1 MFLAR
6 LRFSPKRR
14 YPIGR
19 PAVSLA
25 IFFLSLALNLTGQAG
40 DILRG
45 GAGSG
50 QSRGTASET
59 GNPTAAAVQAGV
71 NGLDTLARTT
81 QALNAVQAMQAAAHT
96 AAARGANNLGL
107 DPNHPGQQLP
117 NVPNGLTTGGLVPDS
132 GLASQGVA
140 NAARTWTNARTPTQS
155 TGSGKTD
162 VTIVQTAQQAL
173 LNWQTFNIGKG
184 TTLTFDQ
191 TGGGASASQW
201 IAFNKVNDP
210 SGVPSQI
217 LGSLDAIG
225 QVYIINANGIIFGGS
240 SQINLHTLV
249 ASALPINDNLIARG
263 LLNNPDNQFL
273 FSALPILPGSNG
285 TPAFTP
291 PASNAPDGHYGD
303 VVVQEGGTIASPS
316 TADHVGGR
324 VALIGA
330 NASNAG
336 TISTPDGQTIL
347 ASGLQVGFGAHA
359 SGDPTLR
366 GLDVFVGAISDP
378 ASTGPVY
385 AGTATNFGL
394 IDAPRADVM
403 VAGRSV
409 NQLGFINS
417 STSVALNGRIDL
429 LASYNA
435 RPSTNTV
442 SSNPPPFLP
451 IATGTITLGPDSVT
465 QILPEISSTDRVVGA
480 QLALPST
487 IKMQGLAIHGAENSA
502 IFAPNAVVE
511 LDAGVWLTT
520 GGASTII
527 DNFVFSDGQIYF
539 DAGALVDVSGLTGV
553 SASVAENIISAQLRG
568 PELANS
574 PLQRNGPLRGQT
586 IRIDIRDTGVFDGK
600 AWIGTPL
607 ADLSGYVNLIR
618 RTVAELSTVGGTV
631 NLNAGGSVV
640 LQRGAMIDVSGG
652 SIDYQG
658 ALVQTSKVVSG
669 GQLFDISQATPDRVY
684 SGLYTGSIVDYSK
697 WGIVQVFMNPLE
709 TGGHF
714 EAGYMQGMNGG
725 SINITAP
732 SMALDGALRGNTVAG
747 PRQRAAQPAPST
759 LALNFQAQSSNGS
772 LIFPTSPT
780 PPNISFS
787 RNSNLAPAD
796 PFTLDANGEPMLLR
810 HDRQVDVI
818 LSPDLVSVDGFGNLR
833 VNDGDGAITVPSEIT
848 LATSTGGSISL
859 AAANIDI
866 RGNIIA
872 PSGSL
877 NFTAYDFS
885 PFAFAQPNFG
895 GEMPMSDP
903 TRGRFILGPNASLSA
918 AGLIVD
924 DRQDTLT
931 ANTLPISTNGG
942 SITIRAFNA
951 NIARGSQI
959 DVSGGVRVDNTGKA
973 TYGNGGSIGILAG
986 QDANIAALLGGRL
999 TLSGNLRGFS
1009 GANGGS
1015 LSLLAPS
1022 VQVGGTTENPDALL
1036 LSPNFFNRGGFTGF
1050 SINGLGAAT
1059 NRVDEYLPAVVIAPG
1074 VTIAPVAQNLIA
1086 APDAA
1091 DVIELTPTVLPQ
1103 GLRTPVNL
1111 AFGATGVVDILRG
1124 GILIVRGDIVMS
1136 LGSTIRT
1143 DPLANVTMSG
1153 QTTAVRGSIMAP
1165 GGTITI
1171 SGGSNST
1178 TLFSSQQSALPTV
1191 DIGPNS
1197 LLSAA
1202 GTTLLTLNSLGFRTG
1217 SVLAGGTISVSG
1229 NIVAEAG
1236 STLNVSGATDVL
1248 DLSPS
1253 AIGAPSGTEQVTSD
1267 SFVPARVDSNA
1278 GTVILKGGQELFSDA
1293 RFSGEAGGPS
1303 AQRGTLSIS
1312 SGRFYSPTVNV
1323 VPTPLDVTLVV
1334 AQYGPTIPA
1343 PFYGP
1348 GETAIGHVVV
1358 DLNGDPLPQL
1368 GHFTA
1373 NDFNTSGM
1381 GALSLGGTVEFA
1393 GSVGI
1398 DAPRSIAIG
1407 SGGVIYGNS
1416 SIALNAPYIALGT
1429 GFQPPLAPQ
1438 QIVSAFTAGN
1448 QSFYFSPT
1456 HGDGSLNV
1464 NARLIDVGNLSLQ
1477 SIGTA
1482 NLTATLG
1489 DLRGNGTL
1497 DIAGKLNITA
1507 GQIYPPTATTFT
1519 LAAYDYVDGGANRLG
1534 SITIRKSGERQLPLA
1549 AGGQL
1554 NLEAAL
1560 INNEGVLRAPIGTIN
1575 LGWNGTG
1582 SAPIDLI
1589 TGQAVP
1595 AAQQVT
1601 LAAGSTTS
1609 VSAIDP
1615 LTGKALLIPYGVNQN
1630 GTSWIAPTGLD
1641 ITAGNAPEK
1650 SIAISAASVFDRGGS
1665 VIDVRGGGDLFAYQF
1680 NPGTGGTIDLLN
1692 SSSSFAVIPSYQ
1704 ADYAPFAP
1712 YNPTP
1717 INTDFGSDSGYVN
1730 SGLAIGDRVFL
1741 NAGGG
1746 LASGAYT
1753 LLPARYALLPGAF
1766 LVTPQSALAGG
1777 QTTLPDGSAIV
1788 LGYRFNDLN
1797 WSGAARPMNTSF
1809 EIASANVLN
1818 ARAQYINF
1826 SANTFLKQGAL
1837 THDAAVPRLP
1847 LDSGHLLLDATEAMR
1862 VQGSLISQSVSGG
1875 RGGEVDIQSPVDIL
1889 ISHTAASSPGVLVLD
1904 AAELSSFGAE
1914 SLLIGGSRQ
1923 NTANGVQVTV
1933 RTNNLTLDSGGTPL
1947 SGQDIILVANQTLTL
1962 APNADL
1968 ESSGAVTSAE
1978 TLLFGNPSVAGSGNG
1993 VLVRASSDPGA
2004 RIIRTGLSS
2013 STLPALAIG
2022 AHAHIGGGSVTLD
2035 STNATTLNAT
2045 AGFSASFINL
2055 NSGRISIQLDDPGS
2069 LQPDAGLLLAGTAL
2083 QTLQHASLGF
2093 SLLSYTSIDIYGH
2106 GEIGPLDPNGIPALT
2121 SLALHAGEIRG
2132 FNSGLG
2138 VTFASGDVTLDNAAQ
2153 SRGPAPVAAPGGT
2166 LAFDAQTVHLGS
2178 NSLEIAQF
2186 ANLALNASEGIIAQ
2200 DAGTLTTQGNLF
2212 ANTPLITGATA
2223 ADHSIIAGGLFSLQT
2238 PGTAPANSITAGLGV
2253 RLTLEGSSLIENS
2266 NVLLPSGIATLH
2278 ATGGN
2283 LSVGGTINVS
2293 GTAQTFFDTIK
2304 YTDAGQVSLIA
2315 DFGDISL
2322 TSGSTINVAAQSAAG
2337 NAGTL
2342 MVNLQ
2347 GGSFIAAGT
2356 LLASGGA
2363 GGENGNFALDVQ
2375 TLPTLGALDAVLN
2388 AANFTQSRT
2397 FRVRRGDV
2405 LVNGTATAHSFNL
2418 SADQGAIT
2426 VSGLINAAGA
2436 VGGVINL
2443 AARENVTLERSA
2455 NLSVAGVALDAA
2467 GKGGAISLETTNGRI
2482 GIRQGSVMDLSV
2494 ANHAGGTLHLRA
2506 PQIAGPDFV
2515 ALDSLAGTIT
2525 NANSIIAE
2533 GFFAQDANTTGAAS
2547 IDVMEAAAFA
2557 NATAFMTNATQ
2568 IQSRLLATNSSLVG
2582 VLHVRPGEEIDNS
2595 QGDLI
2600 LEHDWDLSTWRFG
2613 ARQAVVDD
2621 AGHPLHDINGNPIFA
2636 GAEPG
2641 VLTLRARGSIILH
2654 GSLTDGFGDSA
2665 GAIDYPVDLN
2675 GNPALWKELLLPRF
2689 ADGNSQESW
2698 SYRITAGA
2706 DFTAAD
2712 FHQVLPLAALG
2723 GNSGSLRIGV
2733 NGGTNIANPFGHDAI
2748 GETAIAG
2755 HFQVIR
2761 TGTGDI
2767 DISAGRDVQL
2777 LNPFATIYTAGTLV
2791 KNPTLNGTFDFPR
2804 LDPSDGTDPLGAVQE
2819 IPAYPAQYSYAG
2831 GNVTIFAQNNIEH
2844 LTQDDAGN
2852 LIADSSKE
2860 LPNNWLY
2867 RRGYVEPTTG
2877 QFGTARFGDIASTT
2891 WWIDFSNFFE
2901 GVGALGGGNVAIKSG
2916 NNISNVDAVVPT
2928 NARMPKGTPSA
2939 NRLVEFGGGDLLVTA
2954 AHDLDGGVYYVE
2966 RGQGV
2971 LRAGDMIHTNST
2983 RSPSLTTIVSPSDIS
2998 PEQTWLPTTLFV
3010 GKGSFDVSARGDILL
3025 GPVANPFLLP
3035 EGYSNTFWYKTYF
3048 STYAPTDS
3056 IQLSSLTGSVTLRQA
3071 ATPPAEGISNSLPI
3085 LQLWLQNVSLLATAA
3100 QTVALYQPWLR
3111 LDETSVDPF
3120 ATLVGLMPPALHIA
3134 AFSGDVN
3141 LIGSMTL
3148 SPAAQGTLDIA
3159 ALGPINGLQPSGVT
3173 TVRGLPTANWSAAT
3187 INVSDSDPNAIP
3199 AIASPLALQ
3208 SIVGTVANLAN
3219 RTNSQF
3225 LNPVDNLFAESGSVT
3240 GNHAVLQA
3248 KQALHAAGVLHRN
3261 DPQVVHL
3268 YSQNGNIS
3276 GLTLFSPTV
3285 THIIAGR
3292 DITDVAFYLQN
3303 VAAGNVSVVAA
3314 GRDLIA
3320 FDPNSSLRTAAQF
3333 LGNALTLAATP
3344 LAGDIQISGP
3354 GTLEV
3359 LAGRNFDLGVGP
3371 SNTDGTGVGITSI
3384 GNARNPFLPFA
3395 GSDIIAGA
3403 GAGAISNLHNS
3414 ALDFDKFISNF
3425 LDPTSAESSR
3435 YLPEL
3440 GKLLDVSGMSE
3451 TAVWNLFQQLPIEQ
3465 RDRLALDIFYLVLR
3479 DAGRDHNDSSSEF
3492 RNYENGY
3499 AAVQSLFPGNKWQG
3513 DISLTSREIK
3523 TSNGGN
3529 ISVFAP
3535 GGGLLV
3541 GFDLGTNQPVDQ
3553 GILTEG
3559 GGNISIFASKNVD
3572 VGTSR
3577 IFTLRGGNII
3587 IWSTL
3592 GDIAAGSAAKT
3603 VQSAPPTRVLIDP
3616 QSGDVATDLAGLATG
3631 GGIGVLETVTGVP
3644 PGDID
3649 LVAPIGTVNAGD
3661 AGIRVSGNL
3670 NIAAVLVVNAGN
3682 IQVGGASA
3690 GVPVVAA
3697 PNVGGL
3703 TAASSATAAT
3713 ANAANDLAGRNQ
3725 EPVAQE
3731 EVPSIITVEVIGY
3744 GGGDNDGNGDDDKKR
3759 RKKQEQQLERL

>member
-1 MFLAR
+1 MFLAK

-19 PAVSLA
+19 PAVSIA
-25 IFFLSLALNLTGQAG
+25 ICFLNLALNLTGQAG

-45 GAGSG
+45 GAVSG
-50 QSRGTASET
+50 PSHGTASET
-59 GNPTAAAVQAGV
+59 GNPPAAAVQAGV
-71 NGLDTLARTT
+71 NGRDTLARTT
-81 QALNAVQAMQAAAHT
+81 QALNAVQAMQAAAHA

-140 NAARTWTNARTPTQS
+140 NAVRTWTNARRPTRTTS
-155 TGSGKTD
+155 SGQTD

-173 LNWQTFNIGKG
+173 LNWQTFNVGKD

-191 TGGGASASQW
+191 TGGGANASQW
-201 IAFNKVNDP
+201 IAFNRVNDP

-291 PASNAPDGHYGD
+291 PASNTPDGHYGD
-303 VVVQEGGTIASPS
+303 VVVQEGGTITSPS

-330 NASNAG
+330 NSSNAG
-336 TISTPDGQTIL
+336 TISTADGQTIL

-359 SGDPTLR
+359 SSDPTLR

-378 ASTGPVY
+378 ASTGPAY

-403 VAGRSV
+403 MAGRSV

-435 RPSTNTV
+435 RPNTNTV

-451 IATGTITLGPDSVT
+451 AATGTITLGPESVT

-487 IKMQGLAIHGAENSA
+487 IKMHGLAIHGAENSTV
-502 IFAPNAVVE
+502 FAPNATVE
-511 LDAGVWLTT
+511 LDAGIWLTT

-539 DAGALVDVSGLTGV
+539 DTGSVVDVSGLANV

-586 IRIDIRDTGVFDGK
+586 IQFDIRNTGVFDGK
-600 AWIGTPL
+600 PWVGTPL
-607 ADLSGYVNLIR
+607 ADLFGYVNLIR
-618 RTVAELSTVGGTV
+618 RTVSELSTAGGTV

-684 SGLYTGSIVDYSK
+684 SGLYTGSVVDHPK
-697 WGIVQVFMNPLE
+697 WGIVEGFMNPLAM
-709 TGGHF
+709 GGHF
-714 EAGYMQGMNGG
+714 EAGYVQGRNGG

-732 SMALDGALRGNTVAG
+732 SMALDSVLRGNTVAG
-747 PRQRAAQPAPST
+747 PRQRTVQPAPST
-759 LALNFQAQSSNGS
+759 LALNFQAQGSNGS

-780 PPNISFS
+780 PPNIIFDHT
-787 RNSNLAPAD
+787 NNLAPAD
-796 PFTLDANGEPMLLR
+796 PFTLDANGAPMPLR
-810 HDRQVDVI
+810 HDRRAVVI
-818 LSPDLVSVDGFGNLR
+818 LSPDLVSADGFGNLR

-848 LATSTGGSISL
+848 LATSTSGSISL

-866 RGNIIA
+866 RGNIIT
-872 PSGSL
+872 PSGSQ

-895 GEMPMSDP
+895 GQMPMADP
-903 TRGRFILGPNASLSA
+903 TRGRFVLGPNALLGA
-918 AGLIVD
+918 AGLIID
-924 DRQDTLT
+924 DRANTST

-942 SITIRAFNA
+942 SIAIKAFNA
-951 NIARGSQI
+951 NIAQDSQI

-973 TYGNGGSIGILAG
+973 TYGNGGSISIFAG

-999 TLSGNLRGFS
+999 TLNGNLRGFS
-1009 GANGGS
+1009 GAKGGS

-1036 LSPNFFNRGGFTGF
+1036 LSPNFFNRGGFTAF

-1059 NRVDEYLPAVVIAPG
+1059 NRVDQYLPAVVIAPG
-1074 VTIAPVAQNLIA
+1074 VTIAPVAQNFMA

-1091 DVIELTPTVLPQ
+1091 DAIALTPAVLPE

-1111 AFGATGVVDILRG
+1111 TFGAAGVIDILHNG
-1124 GILIVRGDIVMS
+1124 VLIVRGDIVMS

-1153 QTTAVRGSIMAP
+1153 QTIAVLGSIVAP
-1165 GGTITI
+1165 GGTIAI

-1178 TLFSSQQSALPTV
+1178 TLFTSQGGAVPTV
-1191 DIGPNS
+1191 DIGPDS

-1202 GTTLLTLNSLGFRTG
+1202 GTTLLTPNSLGFRIG

-1248 DLSPS
+1248 DVSPN
-1253 AIGAPSGTEQVTSD
+1253 ATGAPSDTQQVTSD
-1267 SFVPARVDSNA
+1267 LFVPTRVDSNGGA
-1278 GTVILKGGQELFSDA
+1278 IILKGGQELFSDA
-1293 RFSGEAGGPS
+1293 RFSGEAGGSS
-1303 AQRGTLSIS
+1303 AQRGTLFIS
-1312 SGRFYSPTVNV
+1312 SGRFYSPAGNTA
-1323 VPTPLDVTLVV
+1323 PTPLDVTLIV
-1334 AQYGPTIPA
+1334 AQYGPTVPA

-1348 GETAIGHVVV
+1348 GETAIGHPVV
-1358 DLNGDPLPQL
+1358 DLNGDPLEQL

-1373 NDFNTSGM
+1373 GDFSASGM
-1381 GALSLGGTVEFA
+1381 GTLSLGGTVEFA
-1393 GSVGI
+1393 GSVRI
-1398 DAPRSIAIG
+1398 DAPRSIAVG

-1416 SIALNAPYIALGT
+1416 SITLSAPYIVLGT

-1438 QIVSAFTAGN
+1438 QIMSAFTSGN
-1448 QSFYFSPT
+1448 LPFYFSPT

-1482 NLTATLG
+1482 NLTASSG
-1489 DLRGNGTL
+1489 DLRGDGTL
-1497 DIAGKLNITA
+1497 DIAGNLNITA
-1507 GQIYPPTATTFT
+1507 GQIYPPTATTFSVV
-1519 LAAYDYVDGGANRLG
+1519 AYDYVDGAGANRLG
-1534 SITIRKSGERQLPLA
+1534 SITIRKSGERQLPLS

-1554 NLEAAL
+1554 NLEASL

-1575 LGWNGTG
+1575 LGWDGTG
-1582 SAPIDLI
+1582 SAPMDLI

-1615 LTGKALLIPYGVNQN
+1615 LTGKTLLIPYGINQN
-1630 GTSWIAPTGLD
+1630 GTSWIAPTGID
-1641 ITAGNAPEK
+1641 ITAGNAPAK
-1650 SIAISAASVFDRGGS
+1650 SIAISATKVFDLGGS
-1665 VIDVRGGGDLFAYQF
+1665 LIDVRGGGDLLAYQF
-1680 NPGTGGTIDLLN
+1680 NPGLGGTIDILN
-1692 SSSSFAVIPSYQ
+1692 SSSSFAVIPGYQ

-1730 SGLAIGDRVFL
+1730 SGLSVGDRVFL

-1746 LASGAYT
+1746 LPGGSYT

-1766 LVTPQSALAGG
+1766 LVTPQSAPAGS
-1777 QTTLPDGSAIV
+1777 QTTQPDGSAIV

-1797 WSGAARPMNTSF
+1797 WSGTARPINTSF
-1809 EIASANVLN
+1809 EIASANVVN
-1818 ARAQYINF
+1818 ARAQYIAF
-1826 SANTFLKQGAL
+1826 SANTFLKQGAIA
-1837 THDAAVPRLP
+1837 HDAAVPRLP
-1847 LDSGHLLLDATEAMR
+1847 LDSGHLLLDAREAMQ

-1889 ISHTAASSPGVLVLD
+1889 ISHAGVSLPETLVLD
-1904 AAELSSFGAE
+1904 ATELSSFGAE

-1923 NTANGVQVTV
+1923 DTANGVQVSV
-1933 RTNNLTLDSGGTPL
+1933 RANNLTLDNGGTPL
-1947 SGQDIILVANQTLTL
+1947 SGQDIILVANQTLTV
-1962 APNADL
+1962 ATNAEL
-1968 ESSGAVTSAE
+1968 ESSGPVTSAQ
-1978 TLLFGNPSVAGSGNG
+1978 TLLFGNASVAGSGNG
-1993 VLVRASSDPGA
+1993 VLVRASTDPGA
-2004 RIIRTGLSS
+2004 KIVRTELSS
-2013 STLPALAIG
+2013 STLPVLTIG
-2022 AHAHIGGGSVTLD
+2022 AHARISGGSITLD
-2035 STNATTLNAT
+2035 STNATTLNTT
-2045 AGFSASFINL
+2045 ASFGASFINL
-2055 NSGRISIQLDDPGS
+2055 DSGRISIQLDNPGS

-2106 GEIGPLDPNGIPALT
+2106 GEIGPLDPNGIPALA

-2138 VTFASGDVTLDNAAQ
+2138 VTFAARDVTLDNTAR
-2153 SRGPAPVAAPGGT
+2153 SSGPAPVAAPGGT
-2166 LAFDAQTVHLGS
+2166 LAFDAETIHLGS
-2178 NSLEIAQF
+2178 NSLEVSQF
-2186 ANLALNASEGIIAQ
+2186 ATLDLNASEGIIAQ
-2200 DAGTLTTQGNLF
+2200 GAGTLTTQGNLF
-2212 ANTPLITGATA
+2212 AIAPLITGTGG
-2223 ADHSIIAGGLFSLQT
+2223 ADQSIIAGGLFSLQ
-2238 PGTAPANSITAGLGV
+2238 APDAAPSNSLTAGLGV
-2253 RLTLEGSSLIENS
+2253 RLTLEGSSLIEDS
-2266 NVLLPSGIATLH
+2266 NVLLPGGIATLH

-2293 GTAQTFFDTIK
+2293 GTAQTFFDTVK

-2315 DFGDISL
+2315 DFGNINL
-2322 TSGSTINVAAQSAAG
+2322 TSGSTINLAAQSAAG

-2342 MVNLQ
+2342 MVSLQ
-2347 GGSFIAAGT
+2347 QGSFIAAGT
-2356 LLASGGA
+2356 LLARGGA
-2363 GGENGNFALDVQ
+2363 GGENGSFALDVQ
-2375 TLPTLGALDAVLN
+2375 TLPTLGALDALLN
-2388 AANFTQSRT
+2388 AVDFTQSRT
-2397 FRVRRGDV
+2397 FRVRSGDV
-2405 LVNGTATAHSFNL
+2405 LVDGTATAHSFNL

-2426 VSGLINAAGA
+2426 VTGVINAAGA

-2443 AARENVTLERSA
+2443 AARDNVTLAGTA
-2455 NLSVAGVALDAA
+2455 NLSVAGAGLDAA

-2482 GIRQGSVMDLSV
+2482 GIRTGSSLDLSV
-2494 ANHAGGTLHLRA
+2494 AHQAGGILHLRA
-2506 PQIAGPDFV
+2506 PQTPGPDFV
-2515 ALDSLAGTIT
+2515 ALDPLAGTIT
-2525 NANSIIAE
+2525 NASSIIAE
-2533 GFFAQDANTTGAAS
+2533 GFYAQNANTPGAAS
-2547 IDVMEAAAFA
+2547 IDSMEAAAFA
-2557 NATAFMTNATQ
+2557 NATAFMTHAAQ
-2568 IQSRLLATNSSLVG
+2568 IESRLLAANSTLVD

-2595 QGDLI
+2595 MGDLV
-2600 LEHDWDLSTWRFG
+2600 LNNDLDLSTWRFG
-2613 ARQAVVDD
+2613 ARQAVVDA
-2621 AGHPLHDINGNPIFA
+2621 AGHPLFDSNGNQIFA

-2641 VLTLRARGSIILH
+2641 VLTLRAKGSIILH

-2665 GAIDYPVDLN
+2665 GALDYPIDIN

-2689 ADGNSQESW
+2689 ADGSSQQSW
-2698 SYRITAGA
+2698 SYYITAGA
-2706 DFTAAD
+2706 DFSAAD
-2712 FHQVLPLAALG
+2712 LHQVLPLSALG
-2723 GNSGSLRIGV
+2723 GSSGSLLIGV
-2733 NGGTNIANPFGHDAI
+2733 NGGANTANGGFDAI
-2748 GETAIAG
+2748 GETAIDG

-2761 TGTGDI
+2761 TGTADI

-2791 KNPTLNGTFDFPR
+2791 RNPTLNGTFDFPQ
-2804 LDPSDGTDPLGAVQE
+2804 LDASDGTVALGAVQE
-2819 IPAYPAQYSYAG
+2819 NPAYPAQYSYAG

-2844 LTQDDAGN
+2844 LTQNGAGA

-2867 RRGYVEPTTG
+2867 RRGYIDPTTG
-2877 QFGTARFGDIASTT
+2877 QFGTAKFGDIASTT

-2901 GVGALGGGNVAIKSG
+2901 SVGALGGGNVTMKAG
-2916 NNISNVDAVVPT
+2916 NNISNVDAVIPT

-2939 NRLVEFGGGDLLVTA
+2939 NRLVEVGGGDLSVIA
-2954 AHDLDGGVYYVE
+2954 GHDLDAGVYYVE
-2966 RGQGV
+2966 RGQGI
-2971 LRAGDMIHTNST
+2971 LRAGNTIHTNST
-2983 RSPSLTTIVSPSDIS
+2983 RSPSLTTIVSPPDIS

-3010 GKGSFDVSARGDILL
+3010 GKGSFEVSARGDVLL

-3048 STYAPTDS
+3048 STYAATDA
-3056 IQLSSLTGSVTLRQA
+3056 IQVSSLTGSVTLRQA
-3071 ATPPAEGISNSLPI
+3071 ATPPANGISNSLPI
-3085 LQLWLQNVSLLATAA
+3085 LQLWLENVSLLALG
-3100 QTVALYQPWLR
+3100 QPTVAFYQPWLR
-3111 LDETSVDPF
+3111 LDETRVDPF

-3159 ALGPINGLQPSGVT
+3159 ALGPINGLQPSGMT
-3173 TVRGLPTANWSAAT
+3173 TLQGLPTANWSAAT

-3208 SIVGTVANLAN
+3208 SLVGTTPVAKVTNL
-3219 RTNSQF
+3219 QF
-3225 LNPVDNLFAESGSVT
+3225 LTPVNNLFAESGSVT
-3240 GNHAVLQA
+3240 GGHAVLQA
-3248 KQALHAAGVLHRN
+3248 KQALHAPGLLHRN

-3303 VAAGNVSVVAA
+3303 VAADNISVVAA

-3320 FDPNSSLRTAAQF
+3320 FDPNSSLRTAAQSS
-3333 LGNALTLAATP
+3333 GNALTLSATP
-3344 LAGDIQISGP
+3344 LVGDIQISGP

-3359 LAGRNFDLGVGP
+3359 LAGRTFDLGVGP
-3371 SNTDGTGVGITSI
+3371 SNADGTGVGITSI

-3403 GAGAISNLHNS
+3403 GVGTISDLHNS
-3414 ALDFDKFISNF
+3414 ALDFEKFISDF
-3425 LDPTSAESSR
+3425 LDPASTESSR
-3435 YLPEL
+3435 YLPDL
-3440 GKLLDVSGMSE
+3440 GKLLGVSGMNG
-3451 TAVWNLFQQLPIEQ
+3451 TAVWNLFRQLPIEQ
-3465 RDRLALDIFYLVLR
+3465 QDRLALDIFYLVLR
-3479 DAGRDHNDSSSEF
+3479 DSGRDHNDPSSQF
-3492 RNYENGY
+3492 RNYEQGF
-3499 AAVQSLFPGNKWQG
+3499 AAVQALFPGDKWQG
-3513 DISLTSREIK
+3513 NISLTSREIK

-3529 ISVFAP
+3529 ISLFAP

-3541 GFDLGTNQPVDQ
+3541 GFDLGANQPVDQ

-3559 GGNISIFASKNVD
+3559 GGNISIFASKDID

-3592 GDIAAGSAAKT
+3592 GNIAAGSAAKT

-3644 PGDID
+3644 PGDVD
-3649 LVAPIGTVNAGD
+3649 LVAPVGTVNAGE

-3682 IQVGGASA
+3682 IQVGGTSA

-3713 ANAANDLAGRNQ
+3713 TNAANDLAGRNQ

-3759 RKKQEQQLERL
+3759 RKNQEQQLERL